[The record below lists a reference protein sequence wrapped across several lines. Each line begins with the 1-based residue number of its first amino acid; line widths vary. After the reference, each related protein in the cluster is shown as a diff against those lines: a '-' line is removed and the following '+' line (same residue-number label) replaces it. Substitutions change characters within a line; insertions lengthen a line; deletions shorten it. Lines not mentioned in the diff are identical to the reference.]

1 MIPVVFLTSVLATYI
16 GAETYSLAVERLI
29 IKDQQL
35 PEAFHNLRVV
45 FISDLHHGIFSSSKR
60 LRSMVKKINDLQPD
74 LILLGG
80 DYLQTYKNKKSK
92 QTASLH
98 ELRDILSKLQQP
110 EFGIFSVSGNH
121 DHVYNVEVIKTEL
134 AKANIANLDNQGL
147 ELKKDKEK
155 IFLAGVGDLWFDKPD
170 LTAALQQR
178 KTKNEFTLLL
188 SHQPNFVDQIE
199 KKDGINFVLAG
210 HTHGSQ
216 FRLFGYQPFAPKK
229 NMAKWEYMA
238 GLIDTPQ
245 TRMLVSPGIGT
256 VTPYFRFFAP
266 PKIHLLVFKSA
277 PRLSI

>member
-1 MIPVVFLTSVLATYI
+1 MIPAVFLTSVLATYI
-16 GAETYSLAVERLI
+16 GIETYSLEVERLI
-29 IKDQQL
+29 IKDQKL
-35 PEAFHNLRVV
+35 PKNFHNLRVV
-45 FISDLHHGIFSSSKR
+45 FISDVHHGIFSSGKR
-60 LRSMVKKINDLQPD
+60 LQKMVKKINDLHPD

-80 DYLQTYKNKKSK
+80 DYLQTYKTKRNK
-92 QTASLH
+92 QTQALY
-98 ELRDILSKLQQP
+98 ELRDILAQLKKP

-121 DHVYNVEVIKTEL
+121 DHVYNVEKVKTEL
-134 AKANIANLDNQGL
+134 AKAGIVNLDNQGL
-147 ELKKDKEK
+147 ELKRNQEK

-170 LTAALQQR
+170 LQAALKQR
-178 KTKNEFTLLL
+178 ITKNEFTLLL
-188 SHQPNFVDQIE
+188 SHQPNFVDRIE
-199 KKDGINFVLAG
+199 KKDDINFVFAG

-216 FRLFGYQPFAPKK
+216 VRLFGYQPFAPKK

-266 PKIHLLVFKSA
+266 PKMHLLVFKSA

>member
-35 PEAFHNLRVV
+35 PKAFHNLRVV

-170 LTAALQQR
+170 LAAALQQR

-188 SHQPNFVDQIE
+188 SHQPNFIDQIE